1 MGGVGDVFCVLS
13 MLIVIFKSRLLD
25 SKLQTAAKGIAPG
38 TLWCGLD
45 DIATEY
51 SSLGSDQELDK

>member
-1 MGGVGDVFCVLS
+1 
-13 MLIVIFKSRLLD
+13 MLIVMFKSRLLD

>member
-1 MGGVGDVFCVLS
+1 MLCVNAHHNVQ
-13 MLIVIFKSRLLD
+13 IPTFR
-25 SKLQTAAKGIAPG
+25 LQTAAKGIAPG